1 MKFKMEISKE
11 LGKIWRFLGPGE
23 EEEAVR
29 IANTVVSP
37 YGLKAE
43 MMPKEHMARGAQGDE
58 PTYTRMILLTG
69 PNINQEVLMELSTRI
84 TNLVPVN
91 KVMFEILDAREKPS
105 V

>member
-1 MKFKMEISKE
+1 MEISKE
-11 LGKIWRFLGPGE
+11 LGKTWSFLEPGE
-23 EEEAVR
+23 EEEVVR
-29 IANTVVSP
+29 IANTVVGP

-69 PNINQEVLMELSTRI
+69 PKINQRLFMELSTRI

-91 KVMFEILDAREKPS
+91 KVLFEILDAREKPS